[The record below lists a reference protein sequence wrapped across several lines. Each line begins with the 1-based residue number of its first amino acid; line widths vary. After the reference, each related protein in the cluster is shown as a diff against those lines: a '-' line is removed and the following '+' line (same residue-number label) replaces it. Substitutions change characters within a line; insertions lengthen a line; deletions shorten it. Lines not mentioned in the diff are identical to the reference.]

1 MMGRNANDVC
11 PMSIDERMTNSE
23 TRNYRAS
30 VSEAVRTTSEKLRGS
45 ECLFYLFVLPSSFAI
60 CVSSFPNQCLC
71 AMRSAINIKNYH
83 APETKREEESV
94 ACKSESKGDR
104 AEIGGLKTNGASKSQ
119 KRFDLP
125 DRRHWR

>member
-1 MMGRNANDVC
+1 
-11 PMSIDERMTNSE
+11 
-23 TRNYRAS
+23 
-30 VSEAVRTTSEKLRGS
+30 
-45 ECLFYLFVLPSSFAI
+45 
-60 CVSSFPNQCLC
+60 
-71 AMRSAINIKNYH
+71 MRSAINIKNYH

-125 DRRHWR
+125 DRRHWRVSRRLRSDDGIIESVAAKERDGLCDCATSRSDSRESIADSPEQSDADAGA